1 MGSDTDSRGRVGV
14 VHGEAQ
20 PWNWPELTARVKI
33 EQMPYLGSPHIEE
46 NSSGATRPWKLRPLR
61 SVLRDKDHGWGP
73 LLWVLYLG
81 FFFVQPVVDHVSLK
95 HWLFDG
101 VGAAIFLV
109 LYWGMFL
116 LERPRVLVH
125 VGGMVLLGVTF
136 FPLNGGACTFFIF
149 AAAMVPYLVDTQMRA
164 IAGLGIIAGIGA
176 IEGFLLH
183 ASGWTLFYAAIFPLL
198 IGAGN
203 VFFAERNRMNRKLRT
218 ANEEI
223 ENLAKVA
230 ERERIARDLHD
241 VLGHTL
247 SVITLKS
254 ELAGKLIDRDPQRAG
269 KEIREVEQISR
280 QALSDVRDAIR
291 GYRSQGLVAELAQAK
306 TTLETAGLA
315 VQCDAATTMKL
326 PAVHESVLS
335 LAVREAVTNVVRH
348 AQAHTCRM
356 RLEQQNGSC
365 RLEIHDDGCGTS
377 NGEGNGLR
385 GMRERVEMLG
395 GTLNRTT
402 EAGTTLSITLP
413 LREGAPKREG
423 LQN

>member
-1 MGSDTDSRGRVGV
+1 
-14 VHGEAQ
+14 
-20 PWNWPELTARVKI
+20 
-33 EQMPYLGSPHIEE
+33 MPFLGSREFAE
-46 NSSGATRPWKLRPLR
+46 DSQARGWSFKMRPLR
-61 SVLRDKDHGWGP
+61 SVLQDRDHGWGP

-81 FFFVQPVVDHVSLK
+81 FFFVQPVAEHVSRRQ
-95 HWLFDG
+95 WIFDG

-109 LYWGMFL
+109 LYWGIFL
-116 LERPRVLVH
+116 LQRPRALLH
-125 VGGMVLLGVTF
+125 VGGMMLLGILYLPF
-136 FPLNGGACTFFIF
+136 NAGGCTFFIF
-149 AAAMVPYLVDTQMRA
+149 AAAMIPFLVDTQKKA
-164 IAGLGIIAGIGA
+164 IAGLGVVAAIAA
-176 IEGFLLH
+176 IEGLLLH
-183 ASGWTLFYAAIFPLL
+183 VGAWELFWVAVFPVF

-203 VFFAERNRMNRKLRT
+203 VFFAERNRMNRRLRK

-254 ELAGKLIDRDPQRAG
+254 ELAGKLVDRDPQRAG

-306 TTLETAGLA
+306 TTLETAGLT
-315 VQCDAATTMKL
+315 VQCDAATTVKL
-326 PAVHESVLS
+326 PAVQESVLS

-348 AQAHTCRM
+348 AQARTCRM

-365 RLEIHDDGCGTS
+365 RLEIQDDGRGSS

-395 GTLNRTT
+395 GTLDRST
-402 EAGTTLSITLP
+402 EAGTTLTITLP
-413 LREGAPKREG
+413 LKEVMPKTEGF
-423 LQN
+423 QN

>member
-1 MGSDTDSRGRVGV
+1 
-14 VHGEAQ
+14 
-20 PWNWPELTARVKI
+20 
-33 EQMPYLGSPHIEE
+33 MPFLGSRQIDEASPTGG
-46 NSSGATRPWKLRPLR
+46 SPFRLR
-61 SVLRDKDHGWGP
+61 SFRSVFRDRDHGWGP

-81 FFFVQPVVDHVSLK
+81 FFFIQPIADHVAPRQ
-95 HWLFDG
+95 WLFDG
-101 VGAAIFLV
+101 LGAAIFLV
-109 LYWGMFL
+109 LYWGIFL
-116 LERPRVLVH
+116 LERPRPLIH
-125 VGGMVLLGVTF
+125 VGGMVLLGVAF
-136 FPLNGGACTFFIF
+136 LPFNPGACTFFIF
-149 AAAMVPYLVDTQMRA
+149 AAAMLPFMLDTQARA
-164 IAGLGIIAGIGA
+164 MAGLGVVAAVAA

-183 ASGWTLFYAAIFPLL
+183 IGGLELFWATIFPLF

-203 VFFAERNRMNRKLRT
+203 IFFAERNRMNRKLVK

-280 QALSDVRDAIR
+280 QALTDVRDAIR

-306 TTLETAGLA
+306 TTLETAGLT
-315 VQCDAATTMKL
+315 VQCDAASTVKI
-326 PAVHESVLS
+326 PAVQESVLS

-348 AQAHTCRM
+348 AQAHTCRL
-356 RLEQQNGSC
+356 RLEQENGSC
-365 RLEIHDDGCGTS
+365 RLQIQDDGVGTS

-395 GTLNRTT
+395 GTLQRST
-402 EAGTTLSITLP
+402 ESGTTLTITLP
-413 LREGAPKREG
+413 VKEVAFKNEGR
-423 LQN
+423 N

>member
-1 MGSDTDSRGRVGV
+1 
-14 VHGEAQ
+14 
-20 PWNWPELTARVKI
+20 
-33 EQMPYLGSPHIEE
+33 MPFLGSRQFEAG
-46 NSSGATRPWKLRPLR
+46 SSAGRWSLKLRPLR
-61 SVLRDKDHGWGP
+61 SVIQDRDHGWGP

-81 FFFVQPVVDHVSLK
+81 FFFVQPVVEHVSRKL
-95 HWLFDG
+95 WAFDAL
-101 VGAAIFLV
+101 GAAIFLV
-109 LYWGMFL
+109 LYWGIFL
-116 LERPRVLVH
+116 LERPRPLVH
-125 VGGMVLLGVTF
+125 VGGMVLLGVLYL
-136 FPLNGGACTFFIF
+136 PYNAGGCTFFIF
-149 AAAMVPYLVDTQMRA
+149 AAAMVPFLVDTQARA
-164 IAGLGIIAGIGA
+164 IAGLGAIAAVAA
-176 IEGFLLH
+176 IEGFFLPM
-183 ASGWTLFYAAIFPLL
+183 SNWERFWAAVFPVF

-203 VFFAERNRMNRKLRT
+203 VFFAERNRMNRKLRK

-254 ELAGKLIDRDPQRAG
+254 ELAGKLIERDPQRAG

-306 TTLETAGLA
+306 TTLETAGLT

-326 PAVHESVLS
+326 PAVQESVLS

-348 AQAHTCRM
+348 AQARTCRM

-365 RLEIHDDGCGTS
+365 RLEIHDDGCGSS

-395 GTLNRTT
+395 GTLNRNT
-402 EAGTTLSITLP
+402 ETGTRIIITLP
-413 LREGAPKREG
+413 LKEVMSRNEGC
-423 LQN
+423 QN